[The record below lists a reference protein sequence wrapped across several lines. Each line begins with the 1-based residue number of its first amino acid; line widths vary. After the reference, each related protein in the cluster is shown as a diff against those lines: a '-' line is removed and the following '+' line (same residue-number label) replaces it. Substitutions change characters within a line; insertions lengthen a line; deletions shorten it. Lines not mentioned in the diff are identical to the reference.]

1 MDSLLRSG
9 GRERVVVLEGHF
21 SSLDHPLQG
30 DMPVRRHV
38 PGAIQVHPSFLEAG
52 ADESSYYPFYT
63 CPKDGNLLPHAQLVV
78 ELEKLGIKP
87 DSTVVVYGTEPDGP
101 MAAARLVWG
110 LLVAG
115 VESVQLLDGGI
126 DAWDAYGGET
136 VSSVERAV
144 KVAKQGEAIA
154 QSEHAWR
161 IREELVVG
169 TTEVEKISAGS
180 GAHAKLVD
188 VRKSGEFDGSMTRCY
203 SFFSKAGHIPGAT
216 LQGDWVSLIDC
227 DSLMIGSKL
236 ETIRERWKH
245 LGIVDD
251 NVENGDTTLVF
262 YCGTGWRSSV
272 SFLVATLLGYK
283 AKNYDDGFY
292 GWSWNDAREVEFA

>member
-1 MDSLLRSG
+1 
-9 GRERVVVLEGHF
+9 VVVLEGHF

-52 ADESSYYPFYT
+52 PDESSYYPFYT
-63 CPKDGNLLPHAQLVV
+63 CPQDGNLLPHAQLVL
-78 ELEKLGIKP
+78 ELEKLGITP
-87 DSTVVVYGTEPDGP
+87 GSTVVVYGTEPDGP

-115 VESVQLLDGGI
+115 IESVLLLDGGI
-126 DAWDAYGGET
+126 DAWVSYGGET
-136 VSSVERAV
+136 ASSVERAV
-144 KVAKQGEAIA
+144 KVAKQGESTTQTA
-154 QSEHAWR
+154 QSEHAWSMR
-161 IREELVVG
+161 SELVVG
-169 TTEVEKISAGS
+169 TTEVEHISAGS
-180 GAHAKLVD
+180 EVSAKLVD

-227 DSLMIGSKL
+227 DSLMIGGKL

-245 LGIVDD
+245 LGIVDES
-251 NVENGDTTLVF
+251 VESGDTTLIF

-272 SFLVATLLGYK
+272 SFLVATLLGYT

-292 GWSWNDAREVEFA
+292 GWSWNDERAVEFA